1 MSRPAVIMK
10 HALNL
15 WKGANLIHFPVLKHV
30 RLISQF
36 LDSDTT
42 KRSYLWA
49 YFTSYKK
56 RRLHN

>member
-36 LDSDTT
+36 LDTDTT
-42 KRSYLWA
+42 KRSY
-49 YFTSYKK
+49 
-56 RRLHN
+56 